1 MKKQD
6 IQVRDRR
13 VSSCS
18 YCLYAVVIKD
28 YPFFELAMVDLDR
41 NKVSFVFLAILV
53 LVAVGVV
60 LKYAGAAILPFIIA
74 WLLSFLVGPVVNFMT
89 DRKVPTTLAV
99 FIVLIFLVG
108 VIYLSGTF
116 LYTRIS
122 AFVDAYPKYELRMI
136 ELIDTLTKRLGIDL
150 LEDINWRQ
158 NVYNFLRTLSGPV
171 FAFASKLVLVV
182 IFLFFIL
189 LGKPFFKYKILKS
202 FSHDRAN
209 QLSQMTY
216 SITTQIRRYLS
227 WQFVISFST
236 GCLVWLALKMIGV
249 DFAVTWGALAFFL
262 NFIPTVG
269 SIAASIPPILLALV
283 QFYPS
288 FWPGVITFFA
298 LLTIQLSIG
307 NGIAPKVLGD
317 QLNLSPVVILLSL
330 LFWGW
335 LWGIIGALLSIPITA
350 AIKIVC
356 ENIEQLQPISVM
368 MGSGKSYQREF
379 KKLEKSFP
387 EVSELIHPSKDN

>member
-1 MKKQD
+1 
-6 IQVRDRR
+6 
-13 VSSCS
+13 
-18 YCLYAVVIKD
+18 
-28 YPFFELAMVDLDR
+28 MVDGDR
-41 NKVSFVFLAILV
+41 NKINFIFLGILV

-60 LKYAGAAILPFIIA
+60 LKYAGAAVLPLIVA
-74 WLLSFLVGPVVNFMT
+74 WLLSFLIGPLVNFMT
-89 DRKVPTTLAV
+89 DRKVPATLAV
-99 FIVLIFLVG
+99 FIVLFFVVG
-108 VIYLSGTF
+108 IIYLSGTF
-116 LYTRIS
+116 LYTRLT
-122 AFVDAYPKYELRMI
+122 AFAAAYPKYHSRMT
-136 ELIDTLTKRLGIDL
+136 ELIATLTAQLNLGFDPL
-150 LEDINWRQ
+150 AGINWGQ
-158 NVYNFLRTLSGPV
+158 NVGRFLVTFSGSL

-189 LGKPFFKYKILKS
+189 LGKPFFKYKLRAM
-202 FSHDRAN
+202 FPDDRSV
-209 QLSQMTY
+209 QLSQITL
-216 SITTQIRRYLS
+216 SITSQIRRYLS
-227 WQFVISFST
+227 WQFVISFCT
-236 GCLVWLALKMIGV
+236 GCLVWLALSLIGV

-269 SIAASIPPILLALV
+269 SILASIPPILLALI

-335 LWGIIGALLSIPITA
+335 LWGIVGALLSIPIAA

-356 ENIEQLQPISVM
+356 ENIEQLQPVSVM
-368 MGSGKSYQREF
+368 MGSGKGYRKEF
-379 KKLEKSFP
+379 KKLEKTFP
-387 EVSELIHPSKDN
+387 EVSELINPSKDN

>member
-1 MKKQD
+1 
-6 IQVRDRR
+6 
-13 VSSCS
+13 
-18 YCLYAVVIKD
+18 
-28 YPFFELAMVDLDR
+28 MVDVDR
-41 NKVSFVFLAILV
+41 NKISLIFLGILV
-53 LVAVGVV
+53 VVAVGVV
-60 LKYAGAAILPFIIA
+60 LKYAGAALLPLIVA
-74 WLLSFLVGPVVNFMT
+74 WLVSFLLGPVVNFMT
-89 DRKVPTTLAV
+89 DRKVPATLAV

-122 AFVDAYPKYELRMI
+122 AFYVAYPKYHARMT
-136 ELIDTLTKRLGIDL
+136 ELIATLASQFNLGPDPFA
-150 LEDINWRQ
+150 DFNWGQ
-158 NVYNFLRTLSGPV
+158 NVYRFLATLSQSI
-171 FAFASKLVLVV
+171 FAFASKLILVV

-202 FSHDRAN
+202 FSHDNAN
-209 QLSQMTY
+209 QLSRITN
-216 SITTQIRRYLS
+216 SITGQIRRYLS
-227 WQFVISFST
+227 WQFVISFCT
-236 GCLVWLALKMIGV
+236 GCLVWLALTLIGV

-269 SIAASIPPILLALV
+269 SIAASIPPILLALI

-335 LWGIIGALLSIPITA
+335 LWGIVGALLSIPITA

-356 ENIEQLQPISVM
+356 ENIEPLQPISVM

-387 EVSELIHPSKDN
+387 EVSDLINPSKEN

>member
-1 MKKQD
+1 
-6 IQVRDRR
+6 
-13 VSSCS
+13 
-18 YCLYAVVIKD
+18 
-28 YPFFELAMVDLDR
+28 MVDTDR
-41 NKVSFVFLAILV
+41 NKVSFIFMGILV

-60 LKYAGAAILPFIIA
+60 LKYAGAAILPLIVA
-74 WLLSFLVGPVVNFMT
+74 WLFSFLIGPVVNFMT
-89 DRKVPTTLAV
+89 DRKVPATLAV

-108 VIYLSGTF
+108 IIYLSGTF

-122 AFVDAYPKYELRMI
+122 AFAAAYPEYRLRMT
-136 ELIDTLTKRLGIDL
+136 ELMATLTTQLNLGFDPL
-150 LEDINWRQ
+150 AGINWGQ
-158 NVYNFLRTLSGPV
+158 NIGRFLVTLSGSIFTFV
-171 FAFASKLVLVV
+171 SKLVLVV

-202 FSHDRAN
+202 FSDDKAN
-209 QLSQMTY
+209 QLSQITL
-216 SITTQIRRYLS
+216 SITGQIRRYLS
-227 WQFVISFST
+227 WQFVISFCT
-236 GCLVWLALKMIGV
+236 GCLVWLALSLIGV
-249 DFAVTWGALAFFL
+249 DFAITWGALAFFL

-288 FWPGVITFFA
+288 IWPGVITFFA

-335 LWGIIGALLSIPITA
+335 LWGIVGALLSIPITA

-356 ENIEQLQPISVM
+356 ENIEPLQPISVM

-379 KKLEKSFP
+379 KKLEKTFP
-387 EVSELIHPSKDN
+387 EVSNLMDPPKDN